1 MFTIILWLLA
11 ILSIIIVVWLYKNE
25 KNIIGFLGEHWTKD
39 ELKKL
44 PNDKYKVINNVFIS
58 INGNTH
64 QIDHVIV
71 SPYGI
76 FSIETKQWNGLIIG
90 NKYSKNWIK
99 YMGKNK
105 YICEN
110 PIRQNYGHVK
120 SLSELLN
127 IDESKIYN
135 IVCIPSNAK
144 LKIQHDDE
152 LVRNYTIVDKISSYK
167 DIVIDNVDEIVDILY
182 KINITDKNIKRK
194 HINNI
199 KNNAAKNNNFCPK
212 CGGKL
217 VERNGKYGKFIGC
230 SNYPKCKYIEN

>member
-11 ILSIIIVVWLYKNE
+11 ILSIIIDILLYKNQ
-25 KNIIGFLGEHWTKD
+25 KKMIGWFGEHWTRD
-39 ELKKL
+39 ELRKL

-64 QIDHVIV
+64 QIDHVVV
-71 SPYGI
+71 SPYGL

-120 SLSELLN
+120 SLSGLLN

-135 IVCIPSNAK
+135 IVCITSNAK
-144 LKIQHDDE
+144 LNIQHDGE
-152 LVRNYTIVDKISSYK
+152 LVRNYTIVDKILSYK
-167 DIVIDNVDEIVDILY
+167 DIVIDNVDEIVEIIDEN
-182 KINITDKNIKRK
+182 NIRDRRIKK
-194 HINNI
+194 EHIKNI
-199 KNNAAKNNNFCPK
+199 KNNLN
-212 CGGKL
+212 
-217 VERNGKYGKFIGC
+217 
-230 SNYPKCKYIEN
+230 SN